1 MNTVIFAGSA
11 LDNEKVTTAQNS
23 VHNLT
28 VNGNTVTVVL
38 VDPNIDQ
45 TNYKKVTGL
54 NIVVWSDSATTISNL
69 ETNMKCSGATH

>member
-11 LDNEKVTTAQNS
+11 LDGEKVTTAQDS
-23 VHNLT
+23 VNTLAA
-28 VNGNTVTVVL
+28 NGNTVTVVL

-54 NIVVWSDSATTISNL
+54 NIVVWSDAATTISNI
-69 ETNMKCSGATH
+69 EANMKCS